1 MRSAHMA
8 GFVLFVQINVLLVMA
23 YVVADSIIAG
33 RIDLFMISL
42 CVMLGALGAFYQVL
56 VEAVTARNGSNK
68 Q

>member
-1 MRSAHMA
+1 
-8 GFVLFVQINVLLVMA
+8 MA